1 MTTIAFLGLGNM
13 GGPMAAN
20 LVSAGHTVHG
30 FDPVTALKEAAAAKG
45 ATVFDAAADAVAGAD
60 VVITSLP
67 NGDIVKSV
75 YAEVVPAATSGA
87 LLIDTSTISVDDA
100 RAVNA
105 QATERGLA
113 QIDAPVSGGIKGATA
128 GTLAFMVGGDESA
141 FERAKPVL
149 EPMAGKMIHCGAS
162 GAGQAAK
169 LCNNMVLA
177 VQQIAIGEA
186 FVLAEKLGL
195 PAQSLFDVITGATG
209 NCWAVH
215 TNCPVPG
222 PVPTSPANNG
232 FKPGFATALMNKD
245 LGLAMAAVQSS
256 GSSAPLGSHA
266 AEIYE
271 QFAAEHADKD
281 FSAIIEMLRS

>member
-20 LVSAGHTVHG
+20 LVSAGHTVNG
-30 FDPVTALKEAAAAKG
+30 FDPVAALKETAKANG
-45 ATVFDAAADAVAGAD
+45 ATVFDSGAAAVADAD

-67 NGDIVKSV
+67 NGAIVKAA
-75 YAEVVPAATSGA
+75 YAEILPAAKDGA

-100 RAVNA
+100 RDIHA

-113 QIDAPVSGGIKGATA
+113 QLDAPVSGGIKGAAA
-128 GTLAFMVGGDESA
+128 GTLAFMVGGEDDA

-149 EPMAGKMIHCGAS
+149 EPMAGKIIHCGAS

-209 NCWAVH
+209 NCWSVH

-222 PVPTSPANNG
+222 PVPTSPANND

-245 LGLAMAAVQSS
+245 LGLAMDAVKST
-256 GSSAPLGSHA
+256 GSNAPLGTHA
-266 AEIYE
+266 AEIYRKFNE
-271 QFAAEHADKD
+271 DHADKD
-281 FSAIIEMLRS
+281 FSAVIEALRG